1 MKKYIYIFLFV
12 LSMPLASLNSASKY
26 LMDPMPSH
34 NKAPEFT
41 LMGMDEKIHTLKS
54 LEGRFLL
61 VKDGTSVQI
70 IKWDKAKIKNK
81 LLIFLFKTF
90 IGKYLQ

>member
-1 MKKYIYIFLFV
+1 MNKYIYIFLLV

-61 VKDGTSVQI
+61 VNFWAT
-70 IKWDKAKIKNK
+70 WCNPCKA
-81 LLIFLFKTF
+81 
-90 IGKYLQ
+90 